1 MPNQC
6 EHVKIAFFNIDNQSL
21 AVIVLG
27 KEYFAQLIL
36 LYFLVGESETMIITI
51 FETFHHGFPLTVVL
65 PEQQVGTIMMIE
77 LSLLC
82 IYIETLCFLN
92 KISDLCETFKMCVQF
107 GHQVVHPLA
116 VHTAVQL
123 RIQVQHLT
131 VLFLSELSDRLAK
144 VKRVKHQVLLWRTLE
159 N

>member
-82 IYIETLCFLN
+82 IDIETLCFLN
-92 KISDLCETFKMCVQF
+92 KISYLCEAFKMCVQF

-116 VHTAVQL
+116 VDTAVQL
-123 RIQVQHLT
+123 RI
-131 VLFLSELSDRLAK
+131 
-144 VKRVKHQVLLWRTLE
+144 
-159 N
+159 